1 MITQSS
7 VDNNYEIE
15 YKYTT
20 YLKVLVNVPKA
31 DKKQRKD
38 TLRICNRNGICG
50 FLDLEYFQTTMT
62 RMTKPHIFTRK
73 RWQRIQFKDGKAD
86 ENVKVLETRDLQKM

>member
-31 DKKQRKD
+31 DRRQRKD
-38 TLRICNRNGICG
+38 TLTICNRNGICG
-50 FLDLEYFQTTMT
+50 FLDLEYFRTTMT
-62 RMTKPHIFTRK
+62 RMTKPPIFTRK
-73 RWQRIQFKDGKAD
+73 SWQRIQFKDGKED